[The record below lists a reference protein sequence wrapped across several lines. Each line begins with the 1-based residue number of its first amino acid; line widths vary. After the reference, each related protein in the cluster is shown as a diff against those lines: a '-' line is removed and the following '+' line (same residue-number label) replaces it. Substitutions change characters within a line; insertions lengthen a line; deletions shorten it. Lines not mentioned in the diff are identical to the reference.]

1 MFSNGTDFSE
11 RMRTASAGQRVTSAM
26 LGGAVAGA
34 VVSLVTPPSA
44 AILIG
49 WDVAVVI
56 YLVWVWIAVWR
67 LDPGTTGRLAK
78 REDPSS
84 PVAELVVIGAG
95 IAVLGAVGF
104 ALVRAG
110 QATGGMKPFLVTLG
124 LLSVVLSWTVVHTVY
139 TLQYARAYYS
149 EPVGGIEFNEE
160 EPPTY
165 TDFAYFAFTV
175 GMTFQVADTNI
186 TSKAVRRIT
195 LHHAL
200 LSYLFGAV
208 LLGLVINVVAT
219 LLKLRPPAGPLR
231 RAARP
236 PARAAAAGRPRP
248 RPRPRCDWPRRCR
261 GRSCPVRA
269 PCRR

>member
-1 MFSNGTDFSE
+1 MTFSNGTDLSE

-139 TLQYARAYYS
+139 ARAYYS

-261 GRSCPVRA
+261 GRSCPVPA